1 MQKKFL
7 SNLVITLGVNL
18 LVKPLW
24 ILGIDRTFQNRLGLE
39 QYGIYT
45 NLFTF
50 SLILGLLLDFGI
62 NNYNS
67 SSLARTPGI
76 LSRQFVPLL
85 SLKALL
91 GIVYMVLTLLFG
103 VLYGFGQHELYLL
116 LVLSLNQCMAY
127 GSTYFRSTLTGLQL
141 YRTDAYISAVDRLTM
156 LVGGTA
162 LLFVWTTDVSI
173 DIFIYLQSIGYL
185 AAMLVSFVTL
195 FPRLKSVQFTMQ
207 WEQVKPVFFKSLPY
221 AILALI
227 MMLYSR
233 LDVLLIKKMVPA
245 GNTENGIYAQ
255 STRLLEAVN
264 MMAVL
269 VSGLLLPMFSSLI
282 KKRQSLTPLVKLAM
296 MVLLLPAIM
305 GVVYCYVYAEELMQ
319 LLYQENNE
327 YNIGVFKLCISSVLP
342 MCIMYVFGTLVTA
355 KGRMEVLIRTAFVG
369 LVFNVAANLYVI
381 PRYGAMGAACV
392 ALITNSIIALSNTY
406 VALTRLP
413 VSISPVHLLKF
424 PIFGFLCFAGLL
436 FFKGRELFS
445 IPVLIGVYMFLAGIL
460 MLVLQI
466 MDADTLKSAFK
477 RLRE

>member
-18 LVKPLW
+18 LVKPIW

-62 NNYNS
+62 NNYHS
-67 SSLARTPGI
+67 SSLARTPGL

-91 GIVYMVLTLLFG
+91 GIAYMVLTLLLG
-103 VLYGFGQHELYLL
+103 LLYGFGSHELYLL
-116 LVLSLNQCMAY
+116 VLLSLNQCMAY
-127 GSTYFRSTLTGLQL
+127 ASTYFRSTLTGLQL

-173 DIFIYLQSIGYL
+173 DTFVYLQSIGYL
-185 AAMLVSFVTL
+185 TAMLVSFGTL
-195 FPRLKSVQFTMQ
+195 FPRLKSVQYTVKL
-207 WEQVKPVFFKSLPY
+207 EQLKPVFYKSLPY
-221 AILALI
+221 AILALL
-227 MMLYSR
+227 MMLYTR
-233 LDVLLIKKMVPA
+233 IDILLIKKLAPTGDV
-245 GNTENGIYAQ
+245 ENGIYAQ

-269 VSGLLLPMFSSLI
+269 VSGLLLPMFSAAI
-282 KKRQSLTPLVKLAM
+282 KKKLPLTPLVKMAM
-296 MVLLLPAIM
+296 MVLLVPASM
-305 GVVYCYVYAEELMQ
+305 GVMYCYVYGADLMN
-319 LLYQENNE
+319 LLYQERNE
-327 YNIGVFKLCISSVLP
+327 YHTSVFRLSISSVLP
-342 MCIMYVFGTLVTA
+342 MCLMYVFGTLVTA
-355 KGRMEVLIRTAFVG
+355 KGEMKILIRTALIG
-369 LVFNVAANLYVI
+369 LVFNLAANMYAI

-392 ALITNSIIALSNTY
+392 SLITHSIIAVSNTY
-406 VALTRLP
+406 IALTRLP
-413 VSISPVHLLKF
+413 LSISLVHLLKF
-424 PIFGFLCFAGLL
+424 PVLALLCYTVLVFLHSLALFGA
-436 FFKGRELFS
+436 
-445 IPVLIGVYMFLAGIL
+445 PVLMGIYVLMAGAFT
-460 MLVLQI
+460 LVLQI
-466 MDADTLKSAFK
+466 LDAGTLKNVIR

>member
-7 SNLVITLGVNL
+7 TNLVITLGVNL

-50 SLILGLLLDFGI
+50 SLILGLLLDFGV

-67 SSLARTPGI
+67 SSLARTPG
-76 LSRQFVPLL
+76 LLARQFVPLL

-91 GIVYMVLTLLFG
+91 GIFYMILTLLFG
-103 VLYGFGQHELYLL
+103 LLYGFNQHELYLL
-116 LVLSLNQCMAY
+116 LLLSLNQCMAY
-127 GSTYFRSTLTGLQL
+127 ASTYFRSTLAGLQL

-173 DIFIYLQSIGYL
+173 DTFVYLQSVGYL
-185 AAMLVSFVTL
+185 TAMLVSFATL
-195 FPRLKSVQFTMQ
+195 FPRLKPVQFTMQ
-207 WEQVKPVFFKSLPY
+207 WEQVKPVFLKSLPY
-221 AILALI
+221 AVLALM
-227 MMLYSR
+227 MMLYTR
-233 LDVLLIKKMVPA
+233 LDVLLIKKLAPT

-269 VSGLLLPMFSSLI
+269 VSGLLLPMFSAII
-282 KKRQSLTPLVKLAM
+282 KKKQVLTPLVKLAM
-296 MVLLLPAIM
+296 MVLLVPAIM
-305 GVVYCYVYAEELMQ
+305 GVVYCYVYGEELMQ
-319 LLYQENNE
+319 LLYHEDNE
-327 YNIGVFKLCISSVLP
+327 YNVGVFRLCISSVFP
-342 MCIMYVFGTLVTA
+342 MSIMYVFGTLVTA
-355 KGRMEVLIRTAFVG
+355 KGRMEVLIRIAIVG
-369 LVFNVAANLYVI
+369 LIFNVAANIYVI

-392 ALITNSIIALSNTY
+392 ALITHSIIAVSNTY
-406 VALTRLP
+406 IALTRLP
-413 VSISPVHLLKF
+413 IDINPLHLFKF
-424 PIFGFLCFAGLL
+424 PVFGFLCFAALL
-436 FFKGRELFS
+436 FLKGKELFS
-445 IPVLIGVYMFLAGIL
+445 TPVLFGVYLFTGAVL

-466 MDADTLKSAFK
+466 MDTDTLKSAFK